1 MTSRIVFGQ
10 FLNSS
15 TLWLKDHYHNIDNL
29 AFSDN
34 LWCCHIHSSHSRIT
48 LHLPPLTLISLTQSP
63 LSYHCRGHPNSD
75 AQLKYHGRLIIIIFE
90 YSRAQ
95 INVFTYYNVACLLA
109 CHRPSFY
116 EQFKNAPQ
124 IKNNYFYDTANLY
137 CFFSYSNVKVEV
149 DCLKGR
155 KAEIQAGLE
164 VGLVR
169 EAELAL
175 DEGED
180 VIVVTLA
187 QRKLKRIGRIL
198 MTSSFKFKKWIVHTW
213 YIMQIISF

>member
-1 MTSRIVFGQ
+1 VKRSVG
-10 FLNSS
+10 
-15 TLWLKDHYHNIDNL
+15 
-29 AFSDN
+29 
-34 LWCCHIHSSHSRIT
+34 SSHEEDFI
-48 LHLPPLTLISLTQSP
+48 
-63 LSYHCRGHPNSD
+63 
-75 AQLKYHGRLIIIIFE
+75 
-90 YSRAQ
+90 
-95 INVFTYYNVACLLA
+95 
-109 CHRPSFY
+109 
-116 EQFKNAPQ
+116 
-124 IKNNYFYDTANLY
+124 
-137 CFFSYSNVKVEV
+137 SYSNVKVEV

-198 MTSSFKFKKWIVHTW
+198 MTSSFEFKKWIVHRW
-213 YIMQIISF
+213 YIMQIINF